1 MTSYL
6 FTEYQ
11 TVIMKYCLL
20 FFSAFTIFQLNA
32 QIDREQQ
39 PPNDATTLRINA
51 NRLYGKLLDKNT
63 GKPVEAASVQLFAAD
78 SSNKDSLI
86 TGMLTR
92 ANGDFNF
99 DQLPSLKR
107 FRLQISAI
115 GYATWEQVITPE
127 YGKGNEQNKF
137 RTDLGNISLE
147 AEAKQLGEVVVTS
160 SKPALEMGIDRK
172 VFNASKSLV
181 SSGGTAID
189 LMKNIPS
196 VSVDVDGNVQ
206 LRNST
211 PQVFVDGR
219 PTILTLDQ
227 IPADN
232 IERVELITNPSA
244 KFDAAS
250 SGGIINIVLKKNKRV
265 GLNGLVTVGAGIP
278 DIATGNINL
287 NVRQGKFNVF
297 LSGGYNQSGGKAK
310 AEAIRQNKSNG
321 TIRDYFNQ
329 YSTNDRQR
337 RFGSLRAGVDYF
349 IDNRNTISLTQQFG
363 TGRFT
368 YEENQQQEYLDANRV
383 LSHNGSR
390 VADGRN
396 NFKRNGT
403 NLNYKHS
410 FPETGHELT
419 VDVNYNYGN
428 SSERSDIINSFS
440 NPDGSPYQP
449 SSLVN
454 NSGRGST
461 DQVIIQADYARPIG
475 ENGKIE
481 GGIRSYHNLYK
492 SRFDAYAMN
501 NGQAEKLPLSNNYEY
516 KEMVN
521 ALYGTYSNKVG
532 KFSYQAGLRAE
543 YSRFNGLLVD
553 SAFKF
558 GYEYPSAIKNIWD
571 ALFPSLFLTRQFGEE
586 DQLQFNYSRRIRRPS
601 FWQLNPFIDINDP
614 ANLRQGN
621 PLLKPE
627 FINSFE
633 LNYSHNYKSG
643 NWLAVLYFRN
653 NPDDITEFSDT
664 ISVQQYE
671 QLKNAGVSPNAILN
685 TYVNASTTNRYGAE
699 FTVQQN
705 IGKNFD
711 LTPSVN
717 MQYRTVKARVH
728 DMNLSNEGFNWDAKL
743 TMNYKIETQRS
754 SLFNGLGFQLINEYE
769 SSEVIPQ
776 GKRKPQFSMDFAMRK
791 DFLKGNK
798 ATITFSV
805 NDVLNSRRWGTIYDT
820 ENFYQDSYRRWSVRS
835 FRLTFSY
842 KFGKS
847 DFSLSNRKRDN
858 NEGRDD

>member
-1 MTSYL
+1 MSSYV
-6 FTEYQ
+6 FTDQ

-39 PPNDATTLRINA
+39 PANDATTLRINS
-51 NRLYGKLLDKNT
+51 NRLYGKLLDKN

-78 SSNKDSLI
+78 SSNKDSLV
-86 TGMLTR
+86 TGMLTK
-92 ANGDFNF
+92 ANGDFSF
-99 DQLPSLKR
+99 DHLPDLKR
-107 FRLQISAI
+107 FRLLVSAI
-115 GYATWEQVITPE
+115 GYTSWEQIITPE

-137 RTDLGNISLE
+137 KTDLGNISLE

-160 SKPALEMGIDRK
+160 RKPALEMGIDRK

-265 GLNGLVTVGAGIP
+265 GLNGLVSAGVGIP
-278 DIATGNINL
+278 GIANGNLNL

-297 LSGGYNQSGGKAK
+297 LSGGYNQTGGKPK
-310 AEAIRQNKSNG
+310 GEAQRQNKENG
-321 TIRDYFNQ
+321 VIKDYFNQ
-329 YSTNDRQR
+329 YSTNDRMR

-349 IDNRNTISLTQQFG
+349 VDNRNTVSLTQQFG

-368 YEENQQQEYLDANRV
+368 YEENQEQEYLDANHIP
-383 LSHNGSR
+383 SHYGNR
-390 VADGRN
+390 LADGRS

-410 FPETGHELT
+410 FPEAGHELT

-428 SSERSDIINSFS
+428 SNERSDIINSFS
-440 NPDGSPYQP
+440 YPDGSPYQP

-454 NSGRGST
+454 NRGNSVT
-461 DQVIIQADYARPIG
+461 DQVIIQADYANPIG

-481 GGIRSYHNLYK
+481 GGIRSYHNIFK
-492 SRFDAYAMN
+492 SIFNAYAVD
-501 NGQAEKLPLSNNYEY
+501 NGQSQKLPLSNNYEY
-516 KEMVN
+516 REMVN
-521 ALYGTYSNKVG
+521 ALYATYSNKIG
-532 KFSYQAGLRAE
+532 KFSYQVGLRAE
-543 YSRFNGLLVD
+543 YSRFKGLLVD

-571 ALFPSLFLTRQFGEE
+571 ALFPSLFLTRQLGED
-586 DQLQFNYSRRIRRPS
+586 DQLQFNYSRRIRRPG

-627 FINSFE
+627 FVNSFE

-643 NWLAVLYFRN
+643 NWLAVVYFRN
-653 NPDDITEFSDT
+653 NPNDITEFSDT
-664 ISVQQYE
+664 ITAQQYE
-671 QLKNAGVSPNAILN
+671 ELQNAGVSPNAILN
-685 TYVNASTTNRYGAE
+685 TFVNANTTNRYGAE

-711 LTPSVN
+711 FTPTVN
-717 MQYRTVKARVH
+717 MQYRRVKARINDV
-728 DMNLSNEGFNWDAKL
+728 DLSNKGFNWDAKL
-743 TMNYKIETQRS
+743 TLNYKIEAQKS
-754 SLFNGLGFQLINEYE
+754 SLFNGLGFQLLSEYE

-776 GKRKPQFSMDFAMRK
+776 GKRKPQFSTDFALRK
-791 DFLKGNK
+791 DFLKDNK
-798 ATITFSV
+798 ATVTFSV
-805 NDVLNSRRWGTIYDT
+805 NDIFNSSRWGTVYDT
-820 ENFYQDSYRRWSVRS
+820 ESFYQDSYRRWRVRS
-835 FRLTFSY
+835 FRLTFTY

-847 DFSLSNRKRDN
+847 DFSLSNKKRDN
-858 NEGRDD
+858 EGGDD